1 LEKNGILWVREV
13 SKSYRRVRAL
23 DSLTLSVERGSAFS
37 LLGPNGAGKTTLMK
51 ILLGLVSSDSGE
63 VLMQGIP
70 VSSPA
75 SRTGVRY
82 LPENITFPQWAS
94 PLVLFRQMERVRRE
108 VSMDQFLVRCAE
120 LECSELLRRPVGRMS
135 RGQRQ
140 RVALSLVTCGDPVL
154 VLLDEPSS
162 GLDPGGRIL
171 VRNLIGNLSRMGSTV
186 LLNSHLLGDVERVC
200 HTAAF
205 ISRGRLVAMG
215 DLDSLSRHTGLV
227 MVETGEPERMSA
239 ALFESGYSCRQDQRG
254 LAVELDESADFGTMV
269 RAVLDTGI
277 GFTGVNRKRESLEDV
292 FLRIMGDEAM
302 EKDGGKGKRECS

>member
-1 LEKNGILWVREV
+1 MEKDCIVSVRDV

-23 DSLTLSVERGSAFS
+23 DSLSVTVDRGGAFS

-51 ILLGLVSSDSGE
+51 ILLGLVGPDSGE
-63 VLMQGIP
+63 VRMQGLP
-70 VSSPA
+70 VTCPA
-75 SRTGVRY
+75 SRSGVRY
-82 LPENITFPQWAS
+82 LPENITFPPWAS

-108 VSMDQFLVRCAE
+108 VSREQFLVRSSE
-120 LECSELLRRPVGRMS
+120 LECSEILRRPVGKMS

-171 VRNLIGNLSRMGSTV
+171 VRNLIGSLSRRGTTI
-186 LLNSHLLGDVERVC
+186 LINSHLLGEVERVC
-200 HTAAF
+200 DTAAF
-205 ISRGRLVAMG
+205 ISRGRLVAIG

-227 MVETGEPERMSA
+227 MVETPETGRMSE
-239 ALFESGYSCRQDQRG
+239 ALSGSGYSCRQEQRG
-254 LAVELDESADFGTMV
+254 VVVELDESADFGTMV

-277 GFTGVNRKRESLEDV
+277 GFTGVSRKRESLEDV

-302 EKDGGKGKRECS
+302 ERDGGKGEPECS